1 MNRGRII
8 GTLALTGALVA
19 ATVTAIP
26 VLAGQPEGPAA
37 IPSAAGPDLLRA
49 KAVDA
54 PQLQNTG
61 IWHAKPIG
69 ICMTSA
75 YRKGEYVHQGCVYD
89 DNGGGPQWRWPND
102 TMMRNYTYPDDPA
115 YRRNAADIVEV
126 RVKPLP
132 DTTAFRVTMNTM
144 VDPELL
150 GLTLA
155 LGGSTTPYQAP
166 HGANTKLPADRF
178 VTVHG
183 GHGDITDA
191 AGGKTLGNPAVTVD
205 VPRRQVEIRVPHS
218 LWRPVGSQ
226 RVAAAAGLWD
236 RAGGKYLVPRA
247 TADATHPGGAIMGDP
262 APSVFFDS
270 AFRFHEPFEAPYRDN
285 DQKRA
290 IADHDLSPF
299 FAMVDFGKLAAG
311 VTDDSTVPATGYLT
325 RIYASQFEKAQGRRL
340 PSDPGGPPPGAGTQ
354 QGGISTGSGSS
365 STSRPSLQ
373 FGWPCRDDCVPDLA
387 GRLQRYMVYVPQQ
400 KAPATGY
407 ASMVW
412 TNGYALRPGDDV
424 AGDRDIYRQFADRP
438 GNPTMVIDVDARGT
452 DEWGYGESGASVFE
466 AMADARRHYP
476 LNQDKTA
483 MGGFSSGAYMANK
496 LSLSFPDVFTK
507 AFICDGLDVAPSFPG
522 LNGVADSLPV
532 DTLTVHEAGSKISPM
547 LPSRRNQPVMEWAG
561 TTDDFVPYHIPRT
574 RADAYAKGAYDYE
587 FISWAGLASE
597 HLTMC
602 KNGMWQ
608 LATNWLGDQSRAIDP
623 PHVTFVR
630 NPLMDDLRS
639 GLVGDKAYWLS
650 DIRSRSKD
658 ELGAVDVVTRGQG
671 RADAPVP
678 ATVTQAGVTDG
689 TFSPV
694 NPYLREYRHL
704 AAPVSAPREDVL
716 DIRSAGVGAVTV
728 DPARAGVSC
737 DAELV
742 VATDGPLTVT
752 LAGCDRTESF
762 TGTDSGGLAKPE
774 TYRPTDPIGGI
785 GNPLQD
791 LPLPPEAGN
800 LPQPPLQDLP
810 PVRIPPNQPGQNPA
824 PSTGPTT
831 GAPTSSP
838 QPSPAPASPLLPLPR
853 LGSP

>member
-1 MNRGRII
+1 MQLRRSIVI
-8 GTLALTGALVA
+8 ALAGAALVA
-19 ATVTAIP
+19 ATVTAVP
-26 VLAGQPEGPAA
+26 MLTRPAA
-37 IPSAAGPDLLRA
+37 AAAATPAAGPDLLRA
-49 KAVDA
+49 PAVDA

-61 IWHAKPIG
+61 IWHAQPIG

-75 YRKGEYVHQGCVYD
+75 YRDGEYVHQGCVYD

-102 TMMRNYTYPDDPA
+102 TLLRNYTYPDNPA

-126 RVKPLP
+126 RAKPLP
-132 DTTAFRVTMNTM
+132 DATAFRVTMNTM

-155 LGGSTTPYQAP
+155 LGGTDVARQAP
-166 HGANTKLPADRF
+166 HGANTRLPADRF

-183 GHGDITDA
+183 GHGDVTDA
-191 AGGKTLGNPAVTVD
+191 VSGKTLGAPTVTVD
-205 VPRRQVEIRVPHS
+205 LPRRQIEIRVPHS
-218 LWRPVGSQ
+218 LWQPTGAQ
-226 RVAAAAGLWD
+226 RLAAAAGLWD
-236 RAGGKYLVPRA
+236 RANDRYLVPQA
-247 TADATHPGGAIMGDP
+247 TADATHPGGAIAGDP
-262 APSVFFDS
+262 APSAFFDS

-290 IADHDLSPF
+290 IANHDLSPF
-299 FAMVDFGKLAAG
+299 FATVDFGKLAAG
-311 VTDDSTVPATGYLT
+311 VTDDSTVPTTGYLT
-325 RIYASQFEKAQGRRL
+325 RVYASNFEKAQGRRL

-354 QGGISTGSGSS
+354 QGGISTGAGSTS
-365 STSRPSLQ
+365 DSRPSLQ

-387 GRLQRYMVYVPQQ
+387 GRLQRYMVYVPEQ
-400 KAPATGY
+400 KAPAAGY
-407 ASMVW
+407 SSMVW

-466 AMADARRHYP
+466 SMADARRHYP
-476 LNQDKTA
+476 LNTEKTA

-522 LNGVADSLPV
+522 LNGVADTLPV
-532 DTLTVHEAGSKISPM
+532 DTLTAHEAGSKISPM

-561 TTDDFVPYHIPRT
+561 TTDDFIPYDITRT

-587 FISWAGLASE
+587 FISWAGLAAE

-608 LATNWLGDQSRAIDP
+608 LATKWLGDQDRAVDP
-623 PHVTFVR
+623 QHVTFVR
-630 NPLMDDLRS
+630 NPLMDDPRS

-650 DIRSRSKD
+650 GIQSRSST
-658 ELGAVDVVTRGQG
+658 ELGAVDVVTRGQS
-671 RADAPVP
+671 RTDAPVP
-678 ATVTQAGVTDG
+678 ATATQAGVSDG

-704 AAPVSAPREDVL
+704 AAPVSAPRENVL
-716 DIRSAGVGAVTV
+716 DIRSAGVGSITV
-728 DPARAGVSC
+728 DPARAGVDC
-737 DAELV
+737 AAKLA

-752 LAGCDRTESF
+752 LAGCNRTESF

-774 TYRPTDPIGGI
+774 TYRPTDPIAGL
-785 GNPLQD
+785 GNPAGG

-800 LPQPPLQDLP
+800 LPQLPLQGLP
-810 PVRIPPNQPGQNPA
+810 PVRIPPNQPGQDPA
-824 PSTGPTT
+824 PSSTPSSTAPAT
-831 GAPTSSP
+831 AQQPTSN
-838 QPSPAPASPLLPLPR
+838 APLLPLLPG
-853 LGSP
+853 LLSGS